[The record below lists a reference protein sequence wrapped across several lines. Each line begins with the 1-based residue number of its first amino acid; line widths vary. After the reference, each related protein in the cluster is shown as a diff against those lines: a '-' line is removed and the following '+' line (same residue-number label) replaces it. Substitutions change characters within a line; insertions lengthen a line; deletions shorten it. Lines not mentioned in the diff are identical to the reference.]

1 MSGPNGEAWA
11 LLHELVLRLGLNG
24 QSEDESDEESDVY
37 TPVELYWR
45 NPLVQRL
52 LDFVDKCREQYARTP
67 SGKRLP
73 GNQFRTRERSVNPS
87 VSQDSPPSGLPINLY
102 MDTWYTGAWRRL
114 SSSTVAH
121 GQSGATQITSD
132 QQYHQEILICF
143 SIDVAQFEWVLYPLS
158 CVTQIVYP

>member
-1 MSGPNGEAWA
+1 MMTGPNGEAWA

-52 LDFVDKCREQYARTP
+52 LDFIDRCREQYARTP

-102 MDTWYTGAWRRL
+102 MDTWYTALGEGSAAQRSLMANLVPLKLPVISNTTRR
-114 SSSTVAH
+114 
-121 GQSGATQITSD
+121 
-132 QQYHQEILICF
+132 
-143 SIDVAQFEWVLYPLS
+143 P
-158 CVTQIVYP
+158 